1 MILLVVGCSFHNTP
15 IELRERMA
23 LDGVR
28 LEQALGELSDRFG
41 CEVAILST
49 CNRVEIYLAQ
59 NNAMAGLDGT
69 QVVDVL
75 AAVQGLPADD
85 VRRHLYEHKAV
96 AAVSHLFRV
105 ASSLD
110 SLVVGEGQIAAQVRE
125 AYEKARACRHAG
137 PVLNALFQHALRVAK
152 RVRTET
158 GISQGKVS
166 VASVAVDF
174 VRQVFSHFSDKTILV
189 IGAGKMGELTLR
201 HLRALG
207 PKQIVVTNRSPE
219 RAVAVAN
226 GCGGRA
232 VPWEQLDEV
241 LASADIVLSTTGAPE
256 PIVTLPRYEKI
267 LARRTNRSMV
277 ILDIAVPRDFDPRIH
292 DGDRTCL
299 FNIDDL
305 SRSCDQAQADRRKHV
320 GRAETIVIEQTHAF
334 FMDVARRRNGPV
346 ISRLTEDFKTM
357 RQAVLRQLFAKLDG
371 QLSEPDKEYIEG
383 AFCLLQNQIL
393 HGPIS
398 ALSEEAVQGQFV
410 SGRHTLPDAL
420 CRLFKLQNDRL
431 PKAAADV
438 CTRSGNRTNADRTPC
453 QRR

>member
-15 IELRERMA
+15 IELRERLA
-23 LDGVR
+23 FDGVR
-28 LEQALGELSDRFG
+28 LERALGELSARFG
-41 CEVAILST
+41 CEVVILST

-59 NNAMAGLDGT
+59 INAMAGPDGT
-69 QVVDVL
+69 QVVEVL
-75 AAVQGLPADD
+75 AAAHGWPADD
-85 VRRHLYEHKAV
+85 VRRHLYEHRAV
-96 AAVSHLFRV
+96 AAVSHLLRV

-189 IGAGKMGELTLR
+189 IGAGKMGELILR
-201 HLRALG
+201 HLKTLR

-219 RAVAVAN
+219 KAVVVAN
-226 GCGGRA
+226 NCGGRA
-232 VPWEQLDEV
+232 VPWEQFDEV

-256 PIVTLPRYEKI
+256 PIVTLPHYEKI
-267 LARRTNRSMV
+267 LARRTNRSVV

-292 DGDRTCL
+292 DGDHTCL

-305 SRSCDQAQADRRKHV
+305 SRICDQAQAERRKHV
-320 GRAETIVIEQTHAF
+320 GRAETIVLEQTQAF
-334 FMDVARRRNGPV
+334 FMDLARRRNSPV
-346 ISRLTEDFKTM
+346 ISRLTEDFKTKH
-357 RQAVLRQLFAKLDG
+357 QAVLRQLFAKLG
-371 QLSEPDKEYIEG
+371 GRLSEPDKEYIEG

-398 ALSEEAVQGQFV
+398 ALAEETVEGQLA

-420 CRLFKLQNDRL
+420 CRLFQLQNDRL
-431 PKAAADV
+431 PKAAADD
-438 CTRSGNRTNADRTPC
+438 CARSGSRTNAGRAP
-453 QRR
+453 